1 MMKSA
6 KLEWALK
13 NLTEALKLLEEGI
26 NMFPEYPKLWMMKGQ
41 IEQQKGHLDK
51 AWDTFNM
58 GVSIM
63 LLKGFFRKWIN

>member
-1 MMKSA
+1 MKSA